1 MANEVNITMTAKD
14 LASGKIKGVGDQAK
28 TSMDKLRGMRGSF
41 LAVGAAGGAVVG
53 ALGLAIK
60 SFAQTGDEIQ
70 KMSFRTAIGTEVLSE
85 YKFALEQSGSSI
97 DGFEKA
103 IKRMSSFVLD
113 GRDGLT
119 TTTDALDRLGISVLD
134 LEGLGVEDAFV
145 LLSKALSDVD
155 DDITQAALAQDVFG
169 RAGTA
174 LLPLLAQ
181 GADGIEAL
189 REEARELGI
198 VFTQDMANSAAR
210 VIDAQNTMRK
220 STLGLQLAFAQ
231 HLAPALSATLE
242 AMGKVISAVSR
253 FAKENPVL
261 TQALA
266 AMAFTVGALAI
277 GIAGLGLAIPIAATM
292 MGGLGVAT
300 AGTALAF
307 VGLNLATGGLVI
319 AIGAIVTAIVLLIMN
334 WDAVVRAV
342 KIGINFMIGAI
353 EMWVNTHIKAVNII
367 IEGINKV
374 AAIFGKEIDK
384 IAEVEIPRLNTAV
397 EETAQVVEQSN
408 GQMGT
413 SLEGLQTD
421 FTETADVA
429 EAAYE
434 SMATSASDWN
444 EKKIAGFIEASK
456 AESDMWQRKRERDGK
471 IALWDEQQAEN
482 SLALAMEQAQA
493 IVASSNDRYAKQKEL
508 RWQNVEDESAAN
520 AQVLSEEEEFNKKR
534 LKGIESFWTL
544 KASKSKEE
552 FDRLADQMLA
562 MPAVIPAG
570 GIASGGRTDIEVA
583 MRAFKRSQNSVTD
596 ALATAQASGNQGE
609 IDRLTKLMGS
619 SQFKGDALGALV
631 GEARGGFGG
640 APPMLPGMKAPERFV
655 RGEEGMQKERLGQGG
670 WTVVIEGD
678 VYGVDDLV
686 AKVSDAN
693 TQAAQLGMN

>member
-1 MANEVNITMTAKD
+1 MRAWQ
-14 LASGKIKGVGDQAK
+14 QA
-28 TSMDKLRGMRGSF
+28 
-41 LAVGAAGGAVVG
+41 
-53 ALGLAIK
+53 
-60 SFAQTGDEIQ
+60 Q
-70 KMSFRTAIGTEVLSE
+70 AIGT
-85 YKFALEQSGSSI
+85 
-97 DGFEKA
+97 
-103 IKRMSSFVLD
+103 
-113 GRDGLT
+113 
-119 TTTDALDRLGISVLD
+119 
-134 LEGLGVEDAFV
+134 
-145 LLSKALSDVD
+145 
-155 DDITQAALAQDVFG
+155 
-169 RAGTA
+169 
-174 LLPLLAQ
+174 
-181 GADGIEAL
+181 
-189 REEARELGI
+189 
-198 VFTQDMANSAAR
+198 
-210 VIDAQNTMRK
+210 K
-220 STLGLQLAFAQ
+220 S
-231 HLAPALSATLE
+231 
-242 AMGKVISAVSR
+242 
-253 FAKENPVL
+253 
-261 TQALA
+261 
-266 AMAFTVGALAI
+266 
-277 GIAGLGLAIPIAATM
+277 
-292 MGGLGVAT
+292 
-300 AGTALAF
+300 
-307 VGLNLATGGLVI
+307 
-319 AIGAIVTAIVLLIMN
+319 
-334 WDAVVRAV
+334 
-342 KIGINFMIGAI
+342 
-353 EMWVNTHIKAVNII
+353 
-367 IEGINKV
+367 
-374 AAIFGKEIDK
+374 
-384 IAEVEIPRLNTAV
+384 
-397 EETAQVVEQSN
+397 
-408 GQMGT
+408 
-413 SLEGLQTD
+413 
-421 FTETADVA
+421 
-429 EAAYE
+429 
-434 SMATSASDWN
+434 
-444 EKKIAGFIEASK
+444 AGFIEASK